1 MDEAGIKSARRL
13 LRVVSDHLRLT
24 CRDRGA
30 QIEALDLVDVIY
42 HPRNPTP
49 TLNVVTPRRSTAW
62 VAAGYIQPG
71 LSRLRELGR
80 PPRVQYIAGL
90 YPPQFAV
97 VLRDLGLTIE
107 HETPLMIWELP
118 DAPDPVV
125 PLAPEDT
132 PTEAALDTPPMVD
145 LPKGGRIERVDDADA
160 QSPSRRLWDH
170 VWRGAY
176 YDVMML
182 GLEETADAD
191 PKAPP
196 DDLPPPET
204 AAELSLRTIHDFIYW
219 HHQQPIG
226 AARLIVR
233 PDLGSAHLEALALD
247 DSALRD
253 TGTTI
258 TLSMNGDHDPEA
270 TRAPDDSPPPDAL
283 ILANTVTDDDETR
296 LDILGALI
304 QAALIDARAAA
315 CKVVFVPADNDDE
328 RRACRRL
335 GFVDLSSIVR
345 YAAPNRWEGERYV
358 AKAVFSQQK

>member
-30 QIEALDLVDVIY
+30 HIAALDLVDVIY

-49 TLNVVTPRRSTAW
+49 SLNVVTPRRSTAW

-71 LSRLRELGR
+71 LTRLRELGR

-118 DAPDPVV
+118 D
-125 PLAPEDT
+125 PLADEMAPEEAPTDT
-132 PTEAALDTPPMVD
+132 ALDLPLPFD
-145 LPKGGRIERVDDADA
+145 LPKGGRIERVDDPDA
-160 QSPSRRLWDH
+160 RRLWER

-176 YDVMML
+176 YDVYML
-182 GLEETADAD
+182 GVDETDELPPAD
-191 PKAPP
+191 PPP
-196 DDLPPPET
+196 TTDAHDSG
-204 AAELSLRTIHDFIYW
+204 ASRTIHDFIYW

-233 PDLGSAHLEALALD
+233 PDLGSAHLETLALD
-247 DSALRD
+247 DTALRD
-253 TGTTI
+253 TGTMVA
-258 TLSMNGDHDPEA
+258 LSVDGGSELETDMAMP
-270 TRAPDDSPPPDAL
+270 L
-283 ILANTVTDDDETR
+283 IVANTVADEETR
-296 LDILGALI
+296 LNILRALI
-304 QAALIDARAAA
+304 QAALIDAQAEA

-328 RRACRRL
+328 RRVCRRL

-345 YAAPNRWEGERYV
+345 YAPPTRWENERYV